1 MRASTAIISEPAD
14 QPTAAGRI
22 QSLIPLGFFIVG
34 AFIFFRW
41 QIFSHFDLLF
51 GDSGDPRLVT
61 FLHEHVY
68 RSLHGAAEFLSPPFF
83 FNQDNTLGYSDA
95 FLLDQVIYAPLRL
108 SGAEPLLGT
117 LLIPIVLCPVAYLF
131 LYLLLRRLDVS
142 VIMASLAAFAFTF
155 ANNLYLKSLH
165 LQHFTVYY
173 IPAIA
178 YFGVLAVNNLHRR
191 PFLSY
196 LLAIFAAGLYG
207 LLFSTGYYM
216 AWFFGLALL
225 ISAPIAGFVAWRDV
239 LAWWREHPV
248 RVLCLGFLASLSFLA
263 ALSIFATIYV
273 PVLAAGGTRNFNE
286 YLVFAPTPIDIVN
299 VGSENLVW
307 SGLIHWLHLIR
318 DDRLDFT
325 EVSIALT
332 PTVQLLLVVS
342 VILAIRSGFWP
353 NDKRGRISRAFVVG
367 GVSVCALFYLL
378 TIKTHNV
385 SLFHVLYAVVPGAKA
400 IRVGYRGMVVANLFA
415 ATAIGLTFSRI
426 VRLAWHEPKPLI
438 RRGTLAAVTALLSLM
453 VIEQVN
459 LSQRSVLSRASERAY
474 FSRLEPIPH
483 ECRTFYAAPQAN
495 RPAPYVQVDA
505 MMIALD
511 RHLPTINGH
520 SGVLPPGWD
529 FYDTEAADYEQRAR
543 RWALKRGIAEGLCRA
558 DIDQG
563 TWTQVARDLDW
574 ICAPGGCVHRISF
587 NQSREFEIDLARDGN
602 GASFTDAH
610 WAEPESNGR
619 WTDATRAALLF
630 SVDARRDLSISI
642 SMRPLLSTRA
652 PKLTAWI
659 EANQCQIADI
669 AFDLAK
675 NPGPLTISGTIPSR
689 CFEADGKV
697 VLHINTDKARSPK
710 EIGINNDPRRFGIW
724 VERVTVHQSER

>member
-1 MRASTAIISEPAD
+1 M
-14 QPTAAGRI
+14 
-22 QSLIPLGFFIVG
+22 
-34 AFIFFRW
+34 FIFFRW

-95 FLLDQVIYAPLRL
+95 FLLDQIIYAPLRL

-196 LLAIFAAGLYG
+196 RSRFLLPACTVCCSPPAITWRGFWPRAADLRTDRGFRGL
-207 LLFSTGYYM
+207 
-216 AWFFGLALL
+216 
-225 ISAPIAGFVAWRDV
+225 RDV

-307 SGLIHWLHLIR
+307 SGLIHWFHLIR

-353 NDKRGRISRAFVVG
+353 NDKRGR
-367 GVSVCALFYLL
+367 YL
-378 TIKTHNV
+378 
-385 SLFHVLYAVVPGAKA
+385 
-400 IRVGYRGMVVANLFA
+400 
-415 ATAIGLTFSRI
+415 
-426 VRLAWHEPKPLI
+426 
-438 RRGTLAAVTALLSLM
+438 
-453 VIEQVN
+453 
-459 LSQRSVLSRASERAY
+459 
-474 FSRLEPIPH
+474 
-483 ECRTFYAAPQAN
+483 
-495 RPAPYVQVDA
+495 
-505 MMIALD
+505 
-511 RHLPTINGH
+511 GH
-520 SGVLPPGWD
+520 SLSGV
-529 FYDTEAADYEQRAR
+529 
-543 RWALKRGIAEGLCRA
+543 
-558 DIDQG
+558 
-563 TWTQVARDLDW
+563 
-574 ICAPGGCVHRISF
+574 
-587 NQSREFEIDLARDGN
+587 
-602 GASFTDAH
+602 
-610 WAEPESNGR
+610 
-619 WTDATRAALLF
+619 
-630 SVDARRDLSISI
+630 
-642 SMRPLLSTRA
+642 
-652 PKLTAWI
+652 
-659 EANQCQIADI
+659 
-669 AFDLAK
+669 
-675 NPGPLTISGTIPSR
+675 
-689 CFEADGKV
+689 
-697 VLHINTDKARSPK
+697 
-710 EIGINNDPRRFGIW
+710 
-724 VERVTVHQSER
+724 